1 MKSALDS
8 SRGDRRS
15 VRIILKDSGVG
26 KGTVPFRDFPLPS
39 SPVVLQILTGVK
51 YCLMRQLGLLLLL
64 LLLLLLRH
72 FSRVR
77 LCVTPEM
84 AAH

>member
-64 LLLLLLRH
+64 LLLRH